1 MRHFRFT
8 ALSLALVLGGGPA
21 LAQMQMGSN
30 PGLTGGNAPQPQA
43 RTPDI
48 APPALPGAGAGAP
61 LATAPK
67 MQQPASGD
75 PTAALFA
82 AINKGDYNGAQ
93 DALGRGADLNAKDQ
107 FGETPLDLS
116 ISLNR
121 NTITFLLLQTRNE
134 LGEQAGPVGQPW
146 TLYSS
151 PSATVHTAKPQ
162 EHHAVPAP
170 TAASAVAPRPAMHPA
185 APAGAANMGT
195 PNPQA
200 GFLGFAPKN

>member
-1 MRHFRFT
+1 MRLFRFT
-8 ALSLALVLGGGPA
+8 ALGLILVLGGGPA
-21 LAQMQMGSN
+21 LAQTQMGPN

-48 APPALPGAGAGAP
+48 APPALPGAGAAAP
-61 LATAPK
+61 PATGPK
-67 MQQPASGD
+67 IQQPASGD
-75 PTAALFA
+75 PTAALFT

-93 DALGRGADLNAKDQ
+93 DALGRGADLNAQNQ

-134 LGEQAGPVGQPW
+134 LGEQAGPPGQPW
-146 TLYSS
+146 TPYSS
-151 PSATVHTAKPQ
+151 PRATVHTAKPK
-162 EHHAVPAP
+162 EHQAAPAPAAARAVAPKPVKHPAVPAG
-170 TAASAVAPRPAMHPA
+170 VV
-185 APAGAANMGT
+185 NLGT

>member
-1 MRHFRFT
+1 M
-8 ALSLALVLGGGPA
+8 SMGGGGA
-21 LAQMQMGSN
+21 
-30 PGLTGGNAPQPQA
+30 APQPQA

-48 APPALPGAGAGAP
+48 APPALPGAGNGAP
-61 LATAPK
+61 LATGPK

-75 PTAALFA
+75 PTAALFT

-93 DALGRGADLNAKDQ
+93 DALGRGADLGAENQ

-134 LGEQAGPVGQPW
+134 MGGMSGPVGQAW
-146 TLYSS
+146 TLGS
-151 PSATVHTAKPQ
+151 PKPATAHKGKAKEQ
-162 EHHAVPAP
+162 HPAP
-170 TAASAVAPRPAMHPA
+170 IPAPHAVAPKPVPQHMVPA
-185 APAGAANMGT
+185 ATGPKGT

-200 GFLGFAPKN
+200 GFLGFDPKN